1 MSIALIA
8 TVVALVLGH
17 LAPSFAAAVRQHAW
31 YGDLVGWLNGRFDE
45 DTFWRGR
52 WGIAVALAPGLL
64 VVGLLQISVEGQL
77 AGIAGLLFGV
87 AMLFYAWG
95 PRDLDRDVVAVQDA
109 TDSIARRH
117 AIANLTG
124 MENDAPVHGAGLIE
138 PLFRSAVRRWFGVL
152 FWFLVLGPFGAVL
165 YRLSVLSAVGRIAA
179 KMPTE
184 TRRGAR
190 TLLAVLEWP
199 VAQLMTLS
207 LALVGNFDGVLDAWR
222 SNGGAS
228 AQLDSR
234 FLGAAAR
241 VSVRSELAEE
251 ATDRAPSAYRAGVGS
266 RSEAYDK
273 TDVTNENDDAG
284 DADAAGSYDTEGA
297 VGSYEVEGADESDES
312 DESGPGLFALPE
324 LHDAMSLVWRCLL
337 VWLAALALFVI
348 AGFVS

>member
-31 YGDLVGWLNGRFDE
+31 YGDLAGWLNGRFGE
-45 DTFWRGR
+45 QTFWRSR
-52 WGIAVALAPGLL
+52 WGIVLALAPGLL
-64 VVGLLQISVEGQL
+64 IVGLLQLSLEGRL
-77 AGIAGLLFGV
+77 AGIAELLFGV

-95 PRDLDRDVVAVQDA
+95 PRDLDRDVGAVLDA
-109 TDSIARRH
+109 TDSTARRD

-124 MENDAPVHGAGLIE
+124 METDAPVDGAGLVE
-138 PLFRSAVRRWFGVL
+138 PVFRSAVRRWFGVL

-165 YRLSVLSAVGRIAA
+165 YRLSVLSAVGDIAA
-179 KMPTE
+179 RVPDQ

-190 TLLAVLEWP
+190 TWLAVLEWP
-199 VAQLMTLS
+199 VAQLVTLS
-207 LALVGNFDGVLDAWR
+207 LALVGNFDSVLDAWR
-222 SNGGAS
+222 SGGGAS
-228 AQLDSR
+228 ARLDNR

-241 VSVRSELAEE
+241 ASVRSELAED
-251 ATDRAPSAYRAGVGS
+251 ASDGAALDYPAAGI
-266 RSEAYDK
+266 D
-273 TDVTNENDDAG
+273 G
-284 DADAAGSYDTEGA
+284 DADAAG
-297 VGSYEVEGADESDES
+297 
-312 DESGPGLFALPE
+312 PGVAALPE

>member
-31 YGDLVGWLNGRFDE
+31 YGDLVGWLNGRFGE
-45 DTFWRGR
+45 QSSWRSR
-52 WGIAVALAPGLL
+52 WGIVLALVPGLL
-64 VVGLLQISVEGQL
+64 IVGLLQLSLEGRL
-77 AGIAGLLFGV
+77 AGTAELLFGV

-95 PRDLDRDVVAVQDA
+95 PRDLDRDVGAVLDA
-109 TDSIARRH
+109 TDSTARRD

-124 MENDAPVHGAGLIE
+124 MEADAPVDGAGLVE
-138 PLFRSAVRRWFGVL
+138 PVFRSAVRRWFGVL

-165 YRLSVLSAVGRIAA
+165 YRLSVLSAAGDVAA
-179 KMPTE
+179 RVPDQ

-190 TLLAVLEWP
+190 TWLAVLEWP
-199 VAQLMTLS
+199 VAQLVTLS
-207 LALVGNFDGVLDAWR
+207 LALVGNFDSVLDAWR
-222 SNGGAS
+222 SGGGAS
-228 AQLDSR
+228 ARIDNR

-241 VSVRSELAEE
+241 ASVRSELAEE
-251 ATDRAPSAYRAGVGS
+251 VADGAALGCPAAGI
-266 RSEAYDK
+266 D
-273 TDVTNENDDAG
+273 DDA
-284 DADAAGSYDTEGA
+284 
-297 VGSYEVEGADESDES
+297 DEA
-312 DESGPGLFALPE
+312 GPGVAALPE